1 MLSNDSFLKL
11 VRHSLDFYN
20 RKFRIKRVKVART
33 LGLIEYNGEVEII
46 HELIE
51 KQKTEPKPNIILMFL
66 ADSIYA
72 LF

>member
-1 MLSNDSFLKL
+1 MISITEIEDQET
-11 VRHSLDFYN
+11 
-20 RKFRIKRVKVART
+20 VKVART

-46 HELIE
+46 HEFIE